1 MRTNRRRTLYVRPLR
16 VDWMEYRE
24 KCRANMFNM
33 SRENAYEKLHSLK
46 KESDQD
52 RVSHFEMI
60 TASQRQSTDRLID
73 RNGSVVLT
81 KRTDVE

>member
-1 MRTNRRRTLYVRPLR
+1 
-16 VDWMEYRE
+16 
-24 KCRANMFNM
+24 MFNM

-60 TASQRQSTDRLID
+60 TASQRQSTDRAFAQKAKIP
-73 RNGSVVLT
+73 RPGVRGSFKSSLFI
-81 KRTDVE
+81 

>member
-1 MRTNRRRTLYVRPLR
+1 
-16 VDWMEYRE
+16 
-24 KCRANMFNM
+24 MFNM

-52 RVSHFEMI
+52 RASHFEMI

-73 RNGSVVLT
+73 RNEFGRADET
-81 KRTDVE
+81 Y

>member
-1 MRTNRRRTLYVRPLR
+1 
-16 VDWMEYRE
+16 
-24 KCRANMFNM
+24 MFNM

-73 RNGSVVLT
+73 RNEYVVLT